1 MSRRLTHSNPRFL
14 EIVLNS
20 MLARNV
26 RRRLSGV
33 AFGWELTF
41 ALCLGGLPQSP
52 FNKNNLFAGTDE
64 TSGGSPEI
72 GNVSQSLAWGKI
84 DENVPPVLG
93 NGDIGGLFDPFGGT
107 TYDELRFG
115 SGARRDIR
123 TLFLTQV
130 MVPDYWVLEDQG
142 AHFLDPRFYRPN
154 LPRRYLTLGAP
165 FGFLLR
171 PADPAF
177 PEKLAEHE
185 QNLDIALARLNSR
198 YRVGSASYSVET
210 IILATESVMAFHVQA
225 GGPMR
230 FELSPIASPEVAPP
244 GNPQH

>member
-93 NGDIGGLFDPFGGT
+93 NGDIGGTFDPFGGT

-130 MVPDYWVLEDQG
+130 MVPDYWVLEDQA
-142 AHFLDPRFYRPN
+142 AHFLDPRYYRPTV
-154 LPRRYLTLGAP
+154 PRRYLTLGAP
-165 FGFLLR
+165 FTMLLR
-171 PADPAF
+171 PIDTTF
-177 PEKLAEHE
+177 PELVTDHH
-185 QNLDIALARLNSR
+185 QILDMSR
-198 YRVGSASYSVET
+198 GTLTSTYKVGTSTYTVET
-210 IILATESVMAFHVQA
+210 IILPNESVIAFRIIA
-225 GGPMR
+225 NAPMR
-230 FELSPIASPEVAPP
+230 FEISPTLSPDLAP
-244 GNPQH
+244 